1 MLLIIWIYI
10 ASTNGIQITAK
21 KTSQPMGLLYRVPEG
36 KSIVVEDIANIK
48 ESPFHIG
55 DHLVKFKGK
64 KCPPHKI
71 WQTLLGAQK

>member
-1 MLLIIWIYI
+1 
-10 ASTNGIQITAK
+10 
-21 KTSQPMGLLYRVPEG
+21 MGLLYRVPEG

-55 DHLVKFKGK
+55 DHLVKVNGK